1 MIVDDIVDS
10 LRRGDLI
17 AVGGEAVAQGLVA
30 DFAGGR
36 ERQLVK
42 RLDAFGVLVLGDPHV
57 GERSRDVADG
67 RRRAASGNDERANAL
82 SVPRVRKAN
91 DRGVTYVGKP

>member
-42 RLDAFGVLVLGDPHV
+42 RLDALGMLVLGDAYL
-57 GERSRDVADG
+57 GERSRDLADG

-82 SVPRVRKAN
+82 SVPRVRIAH
-91 DRGVTYVGKP
+91 DRGVAHLG